1 MEAYIYMYKSVDT
14 TISFLVKS
22 LPRLYNDFYLE
33 YIKSF
38 IQDRNINKTQVRAL
52 TFIKNYGSISMS
64 ELCNMLNIEK
74 GSLTSMIDD
83 LEEKKYVERVKDKK
97 DRRKYNIVLTED
109 GDKLA
114 CKFLDYLKDEL
125 HGKIDGIGHESL
137 EKFFDSMKVIINTM
151 ESID

>member
-1 MEAYIYMYKSVDT
+1 MQKSVDT

-38 IQDRNINKTQVRAL
+38 IQGKNINKNQVRAL

-83 LEEKKYVERVKDKK
+83 LERKKYVERVKDKK
-97 DRRKYNIVLTED
+97 DRRKYNIVLTKE
-109 GDKLA
+109 GDKIA
-114 CKFLDYLKDEL
+114 CEFLEHLQDNL
-125 HGKIDGIGHESL
+125 HEKIGKI
-137 EKFFDSMKVIINTM
+137 EKENLGRFFDSMNEIINTM
-151 ESID
+151 ESIDN

>member
-1 MEAYIYMYKSVDT
+1 MQKSVDT

-38 IQDRNINKTQVRAL
+38 IQGKNINKNQVRAL

-83 LEEKKYVERVKDKK
+83 LEKKKYVERMKDKK
-97 DRRKYNIVLTED
+97 DRRKYNIVLTKD
-109 GDKLA
+109 GDKMA
-114 CKFLDYLKDEL
+114 CEFLEHLKFNLHDKIERIEKDNL
-125 HGKIDGIGHESL
+125 G
-137 EKFFDSMKVIINTM
+137 KFFESMNEIIKTM
-151 ESID
+151 ESIDN

>member
-1 MEAYIYMYKSVDT
+1 MQKSVDT

-38 IQDRNINKTQVRAL
+38 IQGKNINKNQVRAL

-83 LEEKKYVERVKDKK
+83 LERKKYVERMKDKK
-97 DRRKYNIVLTED
+97 DRRKYNIVLTKD
-109 GDKLA
+109 GDKMA
-114 CKFLDYLKDEL
+114 CEFLEHLKLNL
-125 HGKIDGIGHESL
+125 HDKIVKIKKDDLGKLFESMN
-137 EKFFDSMKVIINTM
+137 EIIKTM
-151 ESID
+151 ESIDN

>member
-1 MEAYIYMYKSVDT
+1 MQKSVDT

-38 IQDRNINKTQVRAL
+38 IQGKNINKNQVRAL

-83 LEEKKYVERVKDKK
+83 LEKKKYVERMKDKK
-97 DRRKYNIVLTED
+97 DRRKYNIVLTKD
-109 GDKLA
+109 GDKMA
-114 CKFLDYLKDEL
+114 CEFLEHLKINL
-125 HGKIDGIGHESL
+125 HDKIERIEKDNLG
-137 EKFFDSMKVIINTM
+137 KFFESMNEIIKTM
-151 ESID
+151 ESIDD

>member
-1 MEAYIYMYKSVDT
+1 MQKSVDT

-38 IQDRNINKTQVRAL
+38 IQGKNINKNQVRAL

-83 LEEKKYVERVKDKK
+83 LEKKKYVERMKDKK
-97 DRRKYNIVLTED
+97 DRRKYNIVLTKD
-109 GDKLA
+109 GDKMA
-114 CKFLDYLKDEL
+114 CEFLEHLKENL
-125 HGKIDGIGHESL
+125 HDKIERI
-137 EKFFDSMKVIINTM
+137 EKDNLGRFFDSMNEIINTM
-151 ESID
+151 ESIDK

>member
-1 MEAYIYMYKSVDT
+1 MQKSVDT

-38 IQDRNINKTQVRAL
+38 IQGKNINKNQVRAL

-83 LEEKKYVERVKDKK
+83 LEKKKYVERMKDKK
-97 DRRKYNIVLTED
+97 DRRKYNIVLTKD
-109 GDKLA
+109 GDKMA
-114 CKFLDYLKDEL
+114 CEFLEHLKFNLHDKIERIEKDNL
-125 HGKIDGIGHESL
+125 G
-137 EKFFDSMKVIINTM
+137 KFFESMNDIIKTM
-151 ESID
+151 ESIDN

>member
-1 MEAYIYMYKSVDT
+1 MQKSVDT

-38 IQDRNINKTQVRAL
+38 IQGKNINKNQVRAL

-83 LEEKKYVERVKDKK
+83 LEKKKYVERMKYKK
-97 DRRKYNIVLTED
+97 DRRKYNIVLTKD
-109 GDKLA
+109 GDKMA
-114 CKFLDYLKDEL
+114 CEFLEHLKENL
-125 HGKIDGIGHESL
+125 HDKIERIEKDNLGRFFESMN
-137 EKFFDSMKVIINTM
+137 EIINTM
-151 ESID
+151 ESIDK

>member
-1 MEAYIYMYKSVDT
+1 MQKSVDT

-38 IQDRNINKTQVRAL
+38 IQGKNINKNQVRAL

-83 LEEKKYVERVKDKK
+83 LEKKKYVERMKDKK
-97 DRRKYNIVLTED
+97 DRRKYNIVLTKD
-109 GDKLA
+109 GDKMA
-114 CKFLDYLKDEL
+114 CEFLEHLKINLPD
-125 HGKIDGIGHESL
+125 KIERIEKDNLG
-137 EKFFDSMKVIINTM
+137 KFFESMNEIIKTM
-151 ESID
+151 ESIDN

>member
-1 MEAYIYMYKSVDT
+1 MQKSVDT

-38 IQDRNINKTQVRAL
+38 IQGKNINKNQVRAL

-83 LEEKKYVERVKDKK
+83 LEKKKYVERMKDKK
-97 DRRKYNIVLTED
+97 DRRKYNIVLTKD
-109 GDKLA
+109 GDKMA
-114 CKFLDYLKDEL
+114 CEFLEHLKENL
-125 HGKIDGIGHESL
+125 HDKIERIEKDNLGRFFESMN
-137 EKFFDSMKVIINTM
+137 EIINTM
-151 ESID
+151 ESIDK